1 MSKWRLDGYKV
12 LVTGST
18 KGIGFATA
26 QELVAL
32 GAEVVVNGRSAAE
45 VEAAVAALGDK
56 ARGCVVG
63 VEGYWV

>member
-1 MSKWRLDGYKV
+1 M
-12 LVTGST
+12 VTGST

-56 ARGCVVG
+56 AHGCVVG
-63 VEGYWV
+63 VERCWV